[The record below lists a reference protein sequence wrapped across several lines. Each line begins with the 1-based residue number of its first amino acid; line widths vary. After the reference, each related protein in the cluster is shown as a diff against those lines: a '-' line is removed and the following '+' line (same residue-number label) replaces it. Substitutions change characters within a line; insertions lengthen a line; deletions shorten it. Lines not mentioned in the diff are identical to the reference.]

1 MEQMTQNLVP
11 VRGSDIAVDIYG
23 DAEGPT
29 ILLIP
34 GVMADAAAWATVAQG
49 LEGWSAVAVLNRRG
63 RHPSG
68 PLTEAYSLKVEVQ
81 DALTVLRRLPDVR
94 TLFGWSFGALIAMHA
109 ANEYAVPHLI
119 GYEPIMAP
127 FGAAALPGLQ
137 RAHDAADLDAS
148 VEVALREVTGMPDE
162 VVENLRADDAVWPE
176 LRRLSAPIH
185 AETHAINDAP
195 RPTQLAEQAQRVDL
209 IIGERNRGQAP
220 YGTTFQDVADLVPD
234 AVVHV
239 LGGQGHLA
247 HLEAPS
253 ELATFV
259 NMLDRHSS

>member
-1 MEQMTQNLVP
+1 MEQSIQKIIP
-11 VRGSDIAVDIYG
+11 VRGSEIAVDIYG
-23 DAEGPT
+23 DAEGPA

-34 GVMADAAAWATVAQG
+34 GVMADANAWAAVAQG

-68 PLTEAYSLKVEVQ
+68 PLSSTYSLELEVE
-81 DALTVLRRLPDVR
+81 DALTALRRLPEVR
-94 TLFGWSFGALIAMHA
+94 TLFGWSYGALIAMHA
-109 ANEYAVPHLI
+109 ANESAVPHLI

-137 RAHDAADLDAS
+137 RAHESGDLDAS
-148 VEVALREVTGMPDE
+148 VEVALREVTGMPDDA
-162 VVENLRADDAVWPE
+162 VGSLRADNAVWSE

-185 AETHAINDAP
+185 AETRAINNAL
-195 RPTQLAEQAQRVDL
+195 RTAGLAWQAQRVDL
-209 IIGERNRGQAP
+209 IVGERNRGQAP

-253 ELATFV
+253 KLATFV
-259 NMLDRHSS
+259 SALGRHSS